1 MMKGQKGITL
11 VALVITIIVML
22 ILVGVSITVAMQGG
36 LFDTARDAATDT
48 NTAAQAEQNLAQGSI
63 DYRVDNVPTT
73 DKYTVY
79 HTTADAIADGTYNTA
94 ANTIYNKV
102 AQ

>member
-36 LFDTARDAATDT
+36 LFDTARDAAS
-48 NTAAQAEQNLAQGSI
+48 NTQKAANEEANLAEGTI
-63 DYRVDNVPTT
+63 LYRVND
-73 DKYTVY
+73 TVY
-79 HTTADAIADGTYNTA
+79 TTTAEDIANGNYVNA
-94 ANTIYNKV
+94 ANETV
-102 AQ
+102 AE

>member
-36 LFDTARDAATDT
+36 LFDTARGAATNT
-48 NTAAQAEQNLAQGSI
+48 NTAAQAEQNLANGTVM
-63 DYRVDNVPTT
+63 YRVDN
-73 DKYTVY
+73 KIYT
-79 HTTADAIADGTYNTA
+79 TTAEDIASGAYVNA
-94 ANTIYNKV
+94 ANTTV
-102 AQ
+102 SE